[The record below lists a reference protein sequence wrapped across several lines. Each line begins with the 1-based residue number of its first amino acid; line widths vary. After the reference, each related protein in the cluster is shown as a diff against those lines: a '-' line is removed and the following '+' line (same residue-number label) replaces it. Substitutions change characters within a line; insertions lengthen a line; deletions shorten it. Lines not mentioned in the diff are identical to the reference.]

1 MFYPRLF
8 GVPSMRPQHPS
19 EELNRLRGEMDRIMD
34 ALGGRGAAV
43 PGANVYP
50 ALNVTEDAN
59 NYYVRAELPGMQAG
73 DLEIQITDGNLSIS
87 GERKLDREG
96 ENTRYHRREREGGHF
111 SRALSLPRDVDAEAA
126 RARMKNGMLT
136 LVLPKAESAKP
147 RKITIGN

>member
-50 ALNVTEDAN
+50 ALNVTEDAD